1 MLSAKADL
9 LSSPSIFAAAR
20 EREAHRNWTKL
31 AKVEEKFI
39 YQRSRVTW
47 AKFGDC
53 NSSLFHRSMQA
64 RRSGNQIHYLI
75 NDQNLRL
82 ENINDI
88 KSHCVEY
95 YTSLLGAPSPSLSPE
110 AMEEISRRTSFRCDE
125 ACKGMLMAP
134 ISAEE
139 IRKEVFYLPANK
151 APGPDDYTGEF
162 YRRAWPFIGQ
172 DFTRAVQ
179 EFFSSGHILKQW
191 NATAITLVPKT
202 TEVERMS
209 GFRSISCC
217 NAVYKVVSKLLARR
231 LEKLLPEMISPSE
244 SAFVKG
250 RLLVENVLL
259 ATELVQ
265 GFGSKNSSPR
275 GLLKV
280 DIRKAFDSVS
290 WPFILQV
297 FHAADFPDV
306 FINWI
311 RNCITT
317 TSFSINVNG
326 ELCGYFNGGCGLRQ
340 GDPISPALF
349 NIAMEVFSSL
359 LAERFE
365 AGLIGYPPLGQNPEI
380 SHLCFADDLMIFFD
394 GSCPSLDGIAA
405 VLDEFRTLSGMGLNK
420 EKTAL
425 FHAGMDD
432 TETANLNASGF
443 LMGSLPIRYLG
454 LPLHHRRLRK
464 SEYSPLVDNI
474 KKRIQSWKV
483 RLLSYVG
490 RLELIKSVINSL
502 INFWLSA
509 FVLPKGCIKEIE
521 KLCRD
526 YLWSSSP
533 DTRGNAKV
541 AWYDLCLPKSE
552 GGIGLRNLSLWNK
565 ALTLRLVWLQFS
577 GSNSLWVTWNKEHRL
592 KRCNYWNAEPQ
603 PSHSWIWKALIPLRP
618 LARHLIGCNIGNGRN
633 ASYWFD
639 DWLPSGPL
647 IDSVGEA
654 GPCRLGIPI
663 TATVS
668 EGVRRGV
675 WITPSPRCR
684 TPSLASLKATLLEI
698 DPPTNE
704 DSANSYCWGPSGH
717 RAPVFS
723 ITKTWESIR
732 LPAPQVYWEKAVWFK
747 HAVNKHAFHFWVANL
762 NRLPVRER
770 LVTWGCV

>member
-1 MLSAKADL
+1 M
-9 LSSPSIFAAAR
+9 
-20 EREAHRNWTKL
+20 
-31 AKVEEKFI
+31 
-39 YQRSRVTW
+39 
-47 AKFGDC
+47 
-53 NSSLFHRSMQA
+53 
-64 RRSGNQIHYLI
+64 
-75 NDQNLRL
+75 
-82 ENINDI
+82 
-88 KSHCVEY
+88 
-95 YTSLLGAPSPSLSPE
+95 
-110 AMEEISRRTSFRCDE
+110 
-125 ACKGMLMAP
+125 
-134 ISAEE
+134 
-139 IRKEVFYLPANK
+139 
-151 APGPDDYTGEF
+151 
-162 YRRAWPFIGQ
+162 
-172 DFTRAVQ
+172 
-179 EFFSSGHILKQW
+179 
-191 NATAITLVPKT
+191 
-202 TEVERMS
+202 
-209 GFRSISCC
+209 
-217 NAVYKVVSKLLARR
+217 
-231 LEKLLPEMISPSE
+231 
-244 SAFVKG
+244 
-250 RLLVENVLL
+250 
-259 ATELVQ
+259 
-265 GFGSKNSSPR
+265 
-275 GLLKV
+275 KV

-297 FHAADFPDV
+297 LHAADFPAV

-365 AGLIGYPPLGQNPEI
+365 AGLIGYHPLGQNPQI

-405 VLDEFRTLSGMGLNK
+405 ALDEFRTLSGLGLNK

-483 RLLSYVG
+483 RLLSYAG

-502 INFWLSA
+502 NNFWLSA

-577 GSNSLWVTWNKEHRL
+577 GSNSLL
-592 KRCNYWNAEPQ
+592 
-603 PSHSWIWKALIPLRP
+603 
-618 LARHLIGCNIGNGRN
+618 GC
-633 ASYWFD
+633 
-639 DWLPSGPL
+639 
-647 IDSVGEA
+647 
-654 GPCRLGIPI
+654 
-663 TATVS
+663 
-668 EGVRRGV
+668 
-675 WITPSPRCR
+675 
-684 TPSLASLKATLLEI
+684 LE
-698 DPPTNE
+698 
-704 DSANSYCWGPSGH
+704 
-717 RAPVFS
+717 
-723 ITKTWESIR
+723 
-732 LPAPQVYWEKAVWFK
+732 
-747 HAVNKHAFHFWVANL
+747 
-762 NRLPVRER
+762 
-770 LVTWGCV
+770 